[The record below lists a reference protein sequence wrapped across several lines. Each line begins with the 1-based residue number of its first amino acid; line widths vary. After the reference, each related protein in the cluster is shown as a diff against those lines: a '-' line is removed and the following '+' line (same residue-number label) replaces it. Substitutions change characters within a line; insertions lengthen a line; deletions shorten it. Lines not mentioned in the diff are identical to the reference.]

1 VPAKLDIR
9 KIKIFY
15 FRRTAM
21 IIKVRLFQKLLFIF
35 VILLDL
41 AATGTAAPA
50 GQSSEMGSGELVF
63 DPLGFFQFG
72 PMVDIGPRI
81 GPSTFLD
88 AHFRWSYAGLLYQV
102 IETDGFE
109 SEANPNGFGVGLK
122 LTHFFITSGSPHG
135 MYIGGLFEY
144 TWGGSKYTD
153 DSYPRDNWER
163 KWKGYD
169 IMANI
174 GYRWRFPSGF
184 FMQAGAFA
192 GFHNQYKAEWHY
204 TDRSTD
210 KKTYEDP
217 DGVMLIAMLEFSI
230 GTEFGK

>member
-1 VPAKLDIR
+1 MFFKTSTI
-9 KIKIFY
+9 
-15 FRRTAM
+15 
-21 IIKVRLFQKLLFIF
+21 QKLMLIC
-35 VILLDL
+35 LLL
-41 AATGTAAPA
+41 LSSITVVFAAPA
-50 GQSSEMGSGELVF
+50 GDSNAMGTGEVVF
-63 DPLGFFQFG
+63 HPLGFLQFG

-102 IETDGFE
+102 IETDGFTN
-109 SEANPNGFGVGLK
+109 EANPNGFGVGLK
-122 LTHFFITSGSPHG
+122 LTHFIAGPGSPHG
-135 MYIGGLFEY
+135 MYFGGLFEY

-153 DSYPRDNWER
+153 DEYPKNNWER

-184 FMQAGAFA
+184 FMQAGGFA
-192 GFHNQYKAEWHY
+192 GFHNQYKAEWQY
-204 TDRSTD
+204 TDRPSD
-210 KKTYEDP
+210 KRTREDP
-217 DGVMLIAMLEFSI
+217 EGVRLIAMLEFSI

>member
-1 VPAKLDIR
+1 MIL
-9 KIKIFY
+9 KIHS
-15 FRRTAM
+15 
-21 IIKVRLFQKLLFIF
+21 FQKLCFMF
-35 VILLDL
+35 VIMLALLT
-41 AATGTAAPA
+41 TGIAAPA
-50 GQSSEMGSGELVF
+50 GRSNDMGSGEVVF
-63 DPLGFFQFG
+63 HPLGFLQFG

-102 IETDGFE
+102 VETDGFE
-109 SEANPNGFGVGLK
+109 NEASPNGFGVGLK
-122 LTHFFITSGSPHG
+122 LTHFVAGSGSSHG

-153 DSYPRDNWER
+153 DEYPTNSWAR

-169 IMANI
+169 IMFNI

-192 GFHNQYKAEWHY
+192 GFHNQYKAEWQY
-204 TDRSTD
+204 TDSSD
-210 KKTYEDP
+210 KRTREDP
-217 DGVMLIAMLEFSI
+217 EGVRLIAMLEFSI